1 MPRRKTNPPPEE
13 TARACKVLEQAQ
25 DSVAGFLTAFDS
37 VRTARKAKGNPT
49 DEEQDLLRAALV
61 FSAAGLD
68 SVLKELIKGAIR
80 ALAATDPDVQSEL
93 ETFVQRQLRGESE
106 EPDAIGGRKF
116 LARVLV
122 SSTPQERLIDEYVV
136 ELTGSSLQS
145 ADQLIRAS
153 RALGLQPNSVGID
166 PKELRT
172 IFDVRN
178 KIIHEL
184 DVNLERTAARRNQ
197 NSRRRPDMESWSTQL
212 LDIAESLVEGVDEKL
227 RSASI

>member
-1 MPRRKTNPPPEE
+1 MSPRSPSGPTE
-13 TARACKVLEQAQ
+13 TVRATKVLTQAR
-25 DSVAGFLTAFDS
+25 DSVAGFLSAFET
-37 VRTARKAKGNPT
+37 VRQARGARGNPT

-80 ALAATDPDVQSEL
+80 ALAASEPDVQQEL
-93 ETFVQRQLRGESE
+93 ETFVQRQLRGESD

-116 LARVLV
+116 LARILV
-122 SSTPQERLIDEYVV
+122 SAEPQDRLITEYVL

-145 ADQLIRAS
+145 PDQLMRAA
-153 RALGLQPNSVGID
+153 RALGVVPENAGID
-166 PKELRT
+166 VRLLRE

-197 NSRRRPDMESWSTQL
+197 NSRRKPDMETWSEQL
-212 LDIAESLVEGVDEKL
+212 LEIAGNLVGAVNAKL
-227 RSASI
+227 NAAT